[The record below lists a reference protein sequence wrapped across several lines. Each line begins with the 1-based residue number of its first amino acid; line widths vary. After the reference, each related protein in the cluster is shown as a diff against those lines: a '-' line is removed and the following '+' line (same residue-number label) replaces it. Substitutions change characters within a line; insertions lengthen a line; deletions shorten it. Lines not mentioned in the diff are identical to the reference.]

1 MPTYYNGKE
10 ITATSIMSGVDLDG
24 KSSIKIGGRDVA
36 LSTPPRRMRVY
47 GNSGGSGG
55 SAGYSDSESACAFG
69 PVGSGD
75 VIDAYISVGKDTY
88 LFMDEDL
95 NTPLVDGYY
104 WSDDTTE
111 IGGGRG
117 SFFILIQGSS
127 GAIFGR
133 PTACSGGPIEYRFSG
148 SSGSSGTTGY
158 GSNENACALGPMSG
172 QGEFVLYGAEGEEF
186 STGLQLYD
194 DVELTISSRVRPGIY
209 YNLDTN
215 QSVQLNRGIVDTVIP
230 CG

>member
-10 ITATSIMSGVDLDG
+10 ITTTSKLSGVDLNG

-36 LSTPPRRMRVY
+36 LSTPPRRISVY
-47 GNSGGSGG
+47 GVSGGSGG
-55 SAGYSDSESACAFG
+55 FAGYADSESACAFG

-75 VIDAYISVGKDTY
+75 LITAYISDGKDTY
-88 LFMDEDL
+88 LFMDKNL
-95 NTPLVDGYY
+95 TTPLVDGFY
-104 WSDDTTE
+104 WTDDTTE
-111 IGGGRG
+111 IGGDSG
-117 SFFILIQGSS
+117 SFFILIQG
-127 GAIFGR
+127 GGGTIFGK
-133 PTACSGGPIEYRFSG
+133 PTSCIASIEYRFSG

-158 GSNENACALGPMSG
+158 GGHENACALGPMSG
-172 QGEFVLYGAEGEEF
+172 QGEFVLYGNVGEEF

-194 DVELTISSRVRPGIY
+194 DAELTLNSRVRPGIY

-215 QSVQLNRGIVDTVIP
+215 QSVQLNRGIVDTVMP